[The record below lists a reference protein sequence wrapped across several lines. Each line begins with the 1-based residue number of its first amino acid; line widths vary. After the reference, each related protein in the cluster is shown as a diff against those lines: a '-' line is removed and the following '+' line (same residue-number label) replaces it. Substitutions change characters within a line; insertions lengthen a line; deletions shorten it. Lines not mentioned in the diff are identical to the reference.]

1 MTIYFF
7 CCTLL
12 SHSITNIIYTFTLD
26 TFTDFSKQ
34 TTTEI
39 NFDTKINGKKITSS
53 LGYWAVK
60 RDVQETTASSN
71 GKTKAKTRIIV
82 AIMRIERYYSGVRE
96 ELSMITD
103 DALTLLDRQDYI
115 GFFKSSSTNY
125 YFPLNYNIDQ
135 LQHRPTTTSTNYYF
149 PLN

>member
-1 MTIYFF
+1 MLYT
-7 CCTLL
+7 TPLL

-82 AIMRIERYYSGVRE
+82 ATMRIER
-96 ELSMITD
+96 
-103 DALTLLDRQDYI
+103 
-115 GFFKSSSTNY
+115 
-125 YFPLNYNIDQ
+125 
-135 LQHRPTTTSTNYYF
+135 
-149 PLN
+149 